1 MKTIAGDGRTTDS
14 SLVVSMEINGI
25 VYQGVLFAQA
35 AAAPAA
41 AAAAAAA
48 AVGAVGVG
56 VGVPSAPTTPVAL
69 STPRGRL
76 A

>member
-1 MKTIAGDGRTTDS
+1 MTEGHILNILFCVFFFCFCFLFFAGDTRTNDN

-35 AAAPAA
+35 AAAAA
-41 AAAAAAA
+41 AATAAL
-48 AVGAVGVG
+48 
-56 VGVPSAPTTPVAL
+56 TPA
-69 STPRGRL
+69 RGRL

>member
-1 MKTIAGDGRTTDS
+1 MYVRQSWNFICVFFFLSFPGDTRTNDN

-35 AAAPAA
+35 AAAAA
-41 AAAAAAA
+41 AATAAL
-48 AVGAVGVG
+48 
-56 VGVPSAPTTPVAL
+56 TPA
-69 STPRGRL
+69 RGRL

>member
-1 MKTIAGDGRTTDS
+1 MFFFFCFFLFFFSGDTRTNDN

-35 AAAPAA
+35 AAAAA
-41 AAAAAAA
+41 AAAAL
-48 AVGAVGVG
+48 
-56 VGVPSAPTTPVAL
+56 TPA
-69 STPRGRL
+69 RGRL

>member
-1 MKTIAGDGRTTDS
+1 MFFFVLFSGDTRTNDN

-35 AAAPAA
+35 AAAAA
-41 AAAAAAA
+41 AATAAAL
-48 AVGAVGVG
+48 
-56 VGVPSAPTTPVAL
+56 TPA
-69 STPRGRL
+69 RGRL

>member
-1 MKTIAGDGRTTDS
+1 LFFFSGDTRTNDN

-35 AAAPAA
+35 AAAAA
-41 AAAAAAA
+41 AAAAL
-48 AVGAVGVG
+48 
-56 VGVPSAPTTPVAL
+56 TPA
-69 STPRGRL
+69 RGRL

>member
-1 MKTIAGDGRTTDS
+1 MTWFEMCSLGDGRTNDS

-35 AAAPAA
+35 GAA

-48 AVGAVGVG
+48 S
-56 VGVPSAPTTPVAL
+56 SATSNSSSNQQTGLTPA
-69 STPRGRL
+69 RARL

>member
-1 MKTIAGDGRTTDS
+1 MAVKDTFKKNVFSLGTGDTRTNDN

-35 AAAPAA
+35 AAAAA
-41 AAAAAAA
+41 AATAAL
-48 AVGAVGVG
+48 
-56 VGVPSAPTTPVAL
+56 TPA
-69 STPRGRL
+69 RGRL